1 MTETMFC
8 FRPFICSTTM
18 QGASEAMSHASQQAT
33 KAKFFSQV
41 QAAQLRTP
49 PKMTQS
55 ILEEF

>member
-1 MTETMFC
+1 
-8 FRPFICSTTM
+8 M

-33 KAKFFSQV
+33 KAKFFSQA